1 MRRVLHVGP
10 CNTPGGMAKVIEIL
24 SKNPPEGWTAE
35 TWQSHKVGNPI
46 VKYLHHKK
54 MLKRFRSLI
63 STDNKPDVVHIH
75 TAADWSWKR
84 KAQYVK
90 LCNNH
95 SIPCIVHIHSGKF
108 GQWLGSKNSK
118 SAINFR
124 ATTNFSHCKI
134 VVLTDGWQNSLSNV
148 IGDCSVINNPV
159 DPSLKMFS
167 VKRKEKQ
174 IAMLGR
180 YGKVKGHEFAVEL
193 LQKLRREYDSE
204 ISMVMTGTN
213 KFSVDGLECHDWIS
227 EEEKS
232 KLLESSGILII
243 PSQFEGQPMVMLEG
257 MHYGLNCLVSD
268 QIIDRPNLVK
278 SAKYGD
284 IEDWFTGV
292 ISILENPSDRG
303 QIRAALSQNRID
315 SINQQWHKIYHS
327 FND

>member
-1 MRRVLHVGP
+1 
-10 CNTPGGMAKVIEIL
+10 MAGKIL
-24 SKNPPEGWTAE
+24 C
-35 TWQSHKVGNPI
+35 
-46 VKYLHHKK
+46 
-54 MLKRFRSLI
+54 LI
-63 STDNKPDVVHIH
+63 ID
-75 TAADWSWKR
+75 
-84 KAQYVK
+84 
-90 LCNNH
+90 C
-95 SIPCIVHIHSGKF
+95 
-108 GQWLGSKNSK
+108 
-118 SAINFR
+118 
-124 ATTNFSHCKI
+124 
-134 VVLTDGWQNSLSNV
+134 LT
-148 IGDCSVINNPV
+148 NPV

-278 SAKYGD
+278 SARYGD
-284 IEDWFTGV
+284 IEDWFTGDLH
-292 ISILENPSDRG
+292 LENPSDRG
-303 QIRAALSQNRID
+303 LIRAALNQNRID
-315 SINQQWHKIYHS
+315 VINQQWHKIYHS